1 MAVGRPVPRPGIGS
15 IRGHMVAPS
24 EDVSSTGI
32 LLASNESAYGPGK
45 MAQEAIM
52 RSASTVERYPDD
64 GTARLAVAI
73 GARFGI
79 DPKII
84 CCGFGSDDL
93 LARLARAYLSPGDE
107 LIHSAHGYPK
117 IPNYAYA
124 NDAVPVSA
132 ADQEFTADV
141 DAILQCVTERTR
153 IVMLANP
160 DNPAGTYL
168 SGTEIRRLHKRL
180 RPEILLVLDS
190 AYTEYVTATDY
201 ENPLALIKASTNV
214 VMTRTFSK
222 VFGLAGLRVGW
233 ACGPEEVIDALRR
246 IGITFPISVP
256 ALAACEAALE
266 DHDHFERVVGENH
279 RIREMFSDALKSLG
293 LEVIP
298 SQTNFVLVRFAE
310 PDQAV
315 RIHQSLE
322 ASGIYTRRFAGGEFA
337 RCVRFTLGTEE
348 EMLRCI
354 AVLEKGYMA
363 NG

>member
-1 MAVGRPVPRPGIGS
+1 MIATGEDQSPDGIF
-15 IRGHMVAPS
+15 I
-24 EDVSSTGI
+24 
-32 LLASNESAYGPGK
+32 ASNESVYGPGE
-45 MAQEAIM
+45 MAREAIV
-52 RSASTVERYPDD
+52 RSADTVERYPDD
-64 GTARLAVAI
+64 GTARLADAI

-79 DPKII
+79 DSGTI

-132 ADQEFTADV
+132 ADRDFTADV
-141 DAILQCVTERTR
+141 DAILECVTDRTR

-168 SGTEIRRLHKRL
+168 SGAEVRRLHERL

-190 AYTEYVTATDY
+190 AYIEYVSAADY
-201 ENPLALIKASTNV
+201 ENPLALIKSATNV

-233 ACGPEEVIDALRR
+233 VCGPVDIIDTLKR
-246 IGITFPISVP
+246 IGITFPISAP
-256 ALAACEAALE
+256 ALAACEATLQ
-266 DHDHFERVVGENH
+266 DRDHFERVVGENH

-293 LEVIP
+293 FEVIP
-298 SQTNFVLVRFAE
+298 SQTNFVLVRFAD
-310 PDQAV
+310 PDQA
-315 RIHQSLE
+315 ICNHQALE
-322 ASGIYTRRFAGGEFA
+322 ADGIYARRLAGGEFA
-337 RCVRFTLGTEE
+337 RCVRFTLGMEE

-354 AVLEKGYMA
+354 AVLEQGCQKDD
-363 NG
+363 

>member
-1 MAVGRPVPRPGIGS
+1 
-15 IRGHMVAPS
+15 MVATG
-24 EDVSSTGI
+24 EDYSPDGI
-32 LLASNESAYGPGK
+32 FLASNESVFGPGER
-45 MAQEAIM
+45 AREAIS
-52 RSASTVERYPDD
+52 RSAGTVERYPDD
-64 GTARLAVAI
+64 GAAQLAEAI
-73 GARFGI
+73 GARFAI
-79 DPKII
+79 DPETI

-124 NDAVPVSA
+124 NDAIPVSA
-132 ADQEFTADV
+132 ADHDFTADV
-141 DAILQCVTERTR
+141 DAILECVTERTR

-168 SGTEIRRLHKRL
+168 SGGEVRRLHEHL

-190 AYTEYVTATDY
+190 AYTEYVSAPDY
-201 ENPLALIKASTNV
+201 ENPLALIRTSTNV

-233 ACGPEEVIDALRR
+233 ACGPEDIIDTLRR
-246 IGITFPISVP
+246 IGITFPISAP
-256 ALAACEAALE
+256 ALAACQAALE
-266 DHDHFERVVGENH
+266 DRDHFEEVVRENH
-279 RIREMFSDALKSLG
+279 RIREMFSKALKGLG
-293 LEVIP
+293 FEVIP
-298 SQTNFVLVRFAE
+298 SQTNFVLARFDE

-322 ASGIYTRRFAGGEFA
+322 ASGIYTRRFSGGEFA
-337 RCVRFTLGTEE
+337 RCVRFTLGTEQQ
-348 EMLRCI
+348 MLRCI
-354 AVLEKGYMA
+354 AVLEKGGQS